1 MNWEFDFLYALQ
13 QMHQPVL
20 DKIMMFLSTLGNAG
34 IFWIILSIIL
44 CIPKKTRT
52 AGIQMLIS
60 MALAFLIANLILKP
74 LIARD
79 RPCWVDQ
86 TVPLLIKSPTDY
98 SFPSGHSVNGFAT
111 SVALFCN
118 NRKPGIAALVLAALI
133 AFSRLYNFVHFPT
146 DVAAGI
152 LIGTVTAIVV
162 HITAEKI
169 KKMKTDKI

>member
-1 MNWEFDFLYALQ
+1 MNWEFDFLYAIQ
-13 QMHQPVL
+13 QIHQPLL
-20 DKIMMFLSTLGNAG
+20 DKIMVFLSTLGNAG
-34 IFWIILSIIL
+34 IFWIVLSLIL
-44 CIPKKTRT
+44 CIPRKTRT
-52 AGIQMLIS
+52 AGLQMLIS
-60 MALAFLIANLILKP
+60 MAIAFLLANLILKP

-79 RPCWVDQ
+79 RPCWIDP

-111 SVALFCN
+111 AVALFCN
-118 NRKPGIAALVLAALI
+118 NRKAGTAALVLAVLI

-162 HITAEKI
+162 HVMAKKLKKI
-169 KKMKTDKI
+169 KNR

>member
-1 MNWEFDFLYALQ
+1 MNWEFDFLYAIQ
-13 QMHQPVL
+13 QIHQPVL
-20 DKIMMFLSTLGNAG
+20 NQIMVFLSALGNAG
-34 IFWIILSIIL
+34 IFWIVLSLVL

-52 AGIQMLIS
+52 AGIQMLVS
-60 MALAFLIANLILKP
+60 MAIAFLIANLILKP

-79 RPCWVDQ
+79 RPCWIDP

-111 SVALFCN
+111 AAALFCN
-118 NRKPGIAALVLAALI
+118 NRKLGIAALVLAALI

-152 LIGTVTAIVV
+152 LIGTVTAIIV

-169 KKMKTDKI
+169 KKRKNI

>member
-1 MNWEFDFLYALQ
+1 MNWEFDFLYAIQ
-13 QMHQPVL
+13 QIHQPLL
-20 DKIMMFLSTLGNAG
+20 DKIMVFLSTLGNAG
-34 IFWIILSIIL
+34 IFWIVLSLIL
-44 CIPKKTRT
+44 CIPGKTRT

-60 MALAFLIANLILKP
+60 MAIAFLIANLILKP

-79 RPCWVDQ
+79 RPCWIDP

-111 SVALFCN
+111 AAALFCN
-118 NRKPGIAALVLAALI
+118 NRKAGTAALVLAALI

-162 HITAEKI
+162 HVMA
-169 KKMKTDKI
+169 KK